1 VSDTRQRIVGTT
13 ADLFRERGYTGTG
26 IKQIARESG
35 AAFGSL
41 YHFFPGGKDELA
53 AEALRWSGAG
63 YQLLVEAVIDAAP
76 DYVTGLRDA
85 FTGAAEVLEA
95 TDYADA
101 CPIET
106 VALEVASVNEPLRL
120 VTAEIFESW
129 IESGTTRG
137 VAAGLDRAA
146 ARRLAIAFV
155 NALEGAFVLARAM
168 KSTEPMFAA
177 ADAIVPAAEAAL
189 AATAAKQE
197 GSTR

>member
-1 VSDTRQRIVGTT
+1 MTGTRERIVGVT
-13 ADLFRERGYTGTG
+13 AGLFRERGYTGTG
-26 IKQIARESG
+26 IKQIAAGSG

-63 YQLLVEAVIDAAP
+63 YQRLVEAVIDAAP
-76 DYVTGLRDA
+76 DFVTGLRDA
-85 FTGAAEVLEA
+85 FLGAAEVLEA

-120 VTAEIFESW
+120 VTAEIFERW
-129 IESGTTRG
+129 IGSATTRG

-146 ARRLAIAFV
+146 ARRLGIAFI

-168 KSTEPMFAA
+168 KSTEPLTAA
-177 ADAIVPAAEAAL
+177 ADAVVAAEAAL
-189 AATAAKQE
+189 AGTPAA
-197 GSTR
+197 RRA

>member
-1 VSDTRQRIVGTT
+1 VADTRDRIVGVT
-13 ADLFRERGYTGTG
+13 AELFRERGYTGTG

-53 AEALRWSGAG
+53 AEALRSSGAG

-76 DYVTGLRDA
+76 DFVTGLRNA
-85 FTGAAEVLEA
+85 FLGAAEVLEA

-120 VTAEIFESW
+120 VTAEIFERW
-129 IESGTTRG
+129 IESATTRG
-137 VAAGLDRAA
+137 MAAGLDRDA
-146 ARRLAIAFV
+146 ARRLGIAFI

-168 KSTEPMFAA
+168 KSTEPLTAA
-177 ADAIVPAAEAAL
+177 ADTMVLAAEAAL
-189 AATAAKQE
+189 AKT
-197 GSTR
+197 GSERSA